1 MKILVTGSNGFL
13 GKEILKVLSSHDIIT
28 LNRGSS
34 DYNLDLSK
42 SIPKF
47 NQNFDL
53 IIHAAGKAH
62 MVPRSDAERNLIID
76 NNIVGTRNLL
86 AGILNSGV
94 PHQLVFISSVSVYGL
109 IYGQNISEDSRLFAD
124 DPYGKSKIEAEKYVT
139 EWCTK
144 YNVICT
150 ILRLPLIVGI
160 NPPGNLGAMIDGIK
174 RGYYFNIGGGIA
186 KKSMVLAS
194 DVSSIIIAASK
205 VGGVYNLTDG
215 YHPSF
220 YELSYSIARQIGK
233 KNIPNIPYIL
243 AKLIGLIGDRFG
255 YRFPINSVMVLK
267 ITSTLTFDDSK
278 ARNAFG
284 WNPIPVLKGFKI

>member
-13 GKEILKVLSSHDIIT
+13 GKEILKVLGSNVIFT
-28 LNRGSS
+28 LNRSYS
-34 DYNLDLSK
+34 DYNFDLSK

-47 NQNFDL
+47 NHNFDL

-62 MVPRSDAERNLIID
+62 MVPKSDTERNLIID

-86 AGILNSGV
+86 AGILKVGV
-94 PHQLVFISSVSVYGL
+94 PKQFVFISSVSVYGL
-109 IYGQNISEDSRLFAD
+109 VFGQNISEDSELIAE
-124 DPYGKSKIEAEKYVT
+124 DPYGKSKIEAEKYVS

-150 ILRLPLIVGI
+150 IFRLPLVVGL

-194 DVSSIIIAASK
+194 DVSSIIITASK

-215 YHPSF
+215 YHPNF
-220 YELSYSIARQIGK
+220 YQLSYSIAKQLGK
-233 KNIPNIPYIL
+233 KHIPNIPYIL
-243 AKLIGLIGDRFG
+243 GKLIGLIGDRFG

-278 ARNAFG
+278 ARKAFG
-284 WNPIPVLKGFKI
+284 WNPIPILKSFKI